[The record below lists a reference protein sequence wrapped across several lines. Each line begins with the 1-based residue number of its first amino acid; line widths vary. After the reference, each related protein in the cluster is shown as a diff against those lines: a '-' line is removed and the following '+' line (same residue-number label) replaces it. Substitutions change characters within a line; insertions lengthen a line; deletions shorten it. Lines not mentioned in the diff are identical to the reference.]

1 MLKKKKFSPECN
13 NSTFN
18 ENVIPQ
24 FCTTVLFDLE
34 CEEAM
39 VVATV
44 CAVNFFF
51 PVLISSHE
59 YSSAIQYR
67 AKFASTMMKRHNSSS
82 LVLLQWASKERRTRV
97 SEASSLVSSLE
108 LAKSRGWI
116 SRIGALEEDDQGA
129 VSTTSSTGTEEEE
142 EEEEASSTSAIKPPP
157 LISEKRA
164 RGKKV
169 SYSQTL
175 HLSILAM
182 AK

>member
-1 MLKKKKFSPECN
+1 
-13 NSTFN
+13 
-18 ENVIPQ
+18 
-24 FCTTVLFDLE
+24 
-34 CEEAM
+34 M
-39 VVATV
+39 VAATV
-44 CAVNFFF
+44 CAVNLFF

-108 LAKSRGWI
+108 LAKSRGWM

-142 EEEEASSTSAIKPPP
+142 EEEEEETSSTSAIKPSPP
-157 LISEKRA
+157 ISEKRA
-164 RGKKV
+164 RAKAAQERGQATAIV
-169 SYSQTL
+169 TGAVAVLLGVGYLVLVRLLDTRGVTL
-175 HLSILAM
+175 IPPPPEAFDP
-182 AK
+182 

>member
-1 MLKKKKFSPECN
+1 
-13 NSTFN
+13 
-18 ENVIPQ
+18 
-24 FCTTVLFDLE
+24 
-34 CEEAM
+34 M
-39 VVATV
+39 VAATV
-44 CAVNFFF
+44 CAVNLFF

-82 LVLLQWASKERRTRV
+82 LVLLQWASNERRTRV

-142 EEEEASSTSAIKPPP
+142 EEEASSTSEIKPTPP
-157 LISEKRA
+157 ISEKRA

-175 HLSILAM
+175 HFEHLGNGQVDR
-182 AK
+182 

>member
-1 MLKKKKFSPECN
+1 
-13 NSTFN
+13 
-18 ENVIPQ
+18 
-24 FCTTVLFDLE
+24 
-34 CEEAM
+34 M

-51 PVLISSHE
+51 PVSISSHE

-82 LVLLQWASKERRTRV
+82 QVLLQWASKEGRTRV

-116 SRIGALEEDDQGA
+116 SRIGALEEDEQGA
-129 VSTTSSTGTEEEE
+129 VSTTSSTGTQ

-157 LISEKRA
+157 PISEKRA
-164 RGKKV
+164 RAKAAQERGQATAIV
-169 SYSQTL
+169 TGAVAVLLGVAYLVLVRLLDTRGVTL
-175 HLSILAM
+175 IPPPPEAFDP
-182 AK
+182 